1 MCAVFAFG
9 GYFMRFL
16 LVAAAL
22 LWGITTA
29 FAADPVGTYEVQGT
43 SPDGSTYSGTATVTQ
58 TGQTYKVVWEIG
70 DEKYN
75 GTAIGNKDFLAI
87 SYTSGN
93 SSGLALYGEDGGN
106 WKGVWT
112 YAGGTKM
119 GSEMWKR
126 Q

>member
-1 MCAVFAFG
+1 
-9 GYFMRFL
+9 MRFL
-16 LVAAAL
+16 LVAAVL
-22 LWGITTA
+22 LWGITAA

-58 TGQTYKVVWEIG
+58 TGQTYKVIWQIG
-70 DEKYN
+70 DEKYD

-87 SYTSGN
+87 SYTSGSN
-93 SSGLALYGEDGGN
+93 SGLALYGEDGGN